1 MRVWLAG
8 ASSALPDV
16 LGPEG
21 GLEPHESSRYSR
33 KLREETKSVG
43 WLGHLQNAKILAK
56 VAEMIER
63 MPELRTLSPSDKLA
77 LVTELWDDLASN
89 PEDIPITPEQ
99 IAEVDR
105 RLEEYRKNPDL
116 GSTWEEVKARILGQ
130 NR

>member
-1 MRVWLAG
+1 
-8 ASSALPDV
+8 
-16 LGPEG
+16 
-21 GLEPHESSRYSR
+21 
-33 KLREETKSVG
+33 
-43 WLGHLQNAKILAK
+43 LQNAKILAK
-56 VAEMIER
+56 IAEMIER

-77 LVTELWDDLASN
+77 LITELWDDLASN

-130 NR
+130 KR

>member
-1 MRVWLAG
+1 
-8 ASSALPDV
+8 
-16 LGPEG
+16 
-21 GLEPHESSRYSR
+21 
-33 KLREETKSVG
+33 
-43 WLGHLQNAKILAK
+43 
-56 VAEMIER
+56 MIER
-63 MPELRTLSPSDKLA
+63 MPGLRTLSPSDKLA

-116 GSTWEEVKARILGQ
+116 GSTWEEVQARILGQ

>member
-1 MRVWLAG
+1 
-8 ASSALPDV
+8 
-16 LGPEG
+16 
-21 GLEPHESSRYSR
+21 
-33 KLREETKSVG
+33 
-43 WLGHLQNAKILAK
+43 LQNAKILAK
-56 VAEMIER
+56 IAEMIER

-130 NR
+130 KR

>member
-1 MRVWLAG
+1 MTEYTQVDTVFYTCFLLLGVGGRWLAWPF
-8 ASSALPDV
+8 A
-16 LGPEG
+16 EC
-21 GLEPHESSRYSR
+21 E
-33 KLREETKSVG
+33 
-43 WLGHLQNAKILAK
+43 NFAK
-56 VAEMIER
+56 VAKMIER
-63 MPELRTLSPSDKLA
+63 MPELRTLSPSDKLT

>member
-1 MRVWLAG
+1 
-8 ASSALPDV
+8 
-16 LGPEG
+16 
-21 GLEPHESSRYSR
+21 
-33 KLREETKSVG
+33 
-43 WLGHLQNAKILAK
+43 
-56 VAEMIER
+56 MIER

-89 PEDIPITPEQ
+89 PEDIPITAEQ
-99 IAEVDR
+99 IAQVDR

>member
-1 MRVWLAG
+1 
-8 ASSALPDV
+8 
-16 LGPEG
+16 
-21 GLEPHESSRYSR
+21 
-33 KLREETKSVG
+33 
-43 WLGHLQNAKILAK
+43 LQNAKILAK